1 MNSRRYF
8 ADGIRDSAPRRDPR
22 PLGGLSVI
30 PFVGFNSEIDVP
42 LARQLLRF
50 ASELSYRQ
58 YCILALAMHTESF
71 DLFKDHAGSIGRD
84 KLSSAQ
90 TSFLSDCWDL
100 WLFVDIVPALF

>member
-1 MNSRRYF
+1 LLLKAQREPEERKLPHI
-8 ADGIRDSAPRRDPR
+8 A
-22 PLGGLSVI
+22 SVI

-42 LARQLLRF
+42 VAHQLLQF

-71 DLFKDHAGSIGRD
+71 DLFKDHVGSIGRD